1 MQALQTAPII
11 NSMSHINHV
20 LIVTGYSTQ
29 ISISVFVGKQPP
41 WSFEFIQVQVII
53 LPLYGLKFTA
63 STCHSRIKDAVE
75 MEGVYSYF
83 IVQSEAGTSIWNS
96 FIFQNS
102 RAALCEVEVKE
113 ETAMDLLKFLPL
125 YLLGLFWPK
134 FFCQYK
140 PAT

>member
-1 MQALQTAPII
+1 M
-11 NSMSHINHV
+11 
-20 LIVTGYSTQ
+20 
-29 ISISVFVGKQPP
+29 
-41 WSFEFIQVQVII
+41 II

-83 IVQSEAGTSIWNS
+83 TVQSEAGASIWNS

-113 ETAMDLLKFLPL
+113 ETAMNLRKCICWAFSGQNSSVIKKQLLK
-125 YLLGLFWPK
+125 
-134 FFCQYK
+134 
-140 PAT
+140 